1 MLVTELA
8 PLGAL
13 CDYLPENKVCV
24 NCPKLSLELTF
35 NLSSLAK
42 QDRLSLFENVVQFNI
57 FHWYINFTTIHPLF
71 LQYYTIF

>member
-24 NCPKLSLELTF
+24 NCPKLVRVGF
-35 NLSSLAK
+35 NFVFVSKVGSALPYYSKTL
-42 QDRLSLFENVVQFNI
+42 LNLI
-57 FHWYINFTTIHPLF
+57 FFIGT
-71 LQYYTIF
+71 

>member
-24 NCPKLSLELTF
+24 NRPKLSLELTF
-35 NLSSLAK
+35 ILSSLAK
-42 QDRLSLFENVVQFNI
+42 QDRLS
-57 FHWYINFTTIHPLF
+57 HTIRKRC
-71 LQYYTIF
+71 

>member
-35 NLSSLAK
+35 ILSSLAK
-42 QDRLSLFENVVQFNI
+42 QDRLS
-57 FHWYINFTTIHPLF
+57 HTIRKRR
-71 LQYYTIF
+71 

>member
-24 NCPKLSLELTF
+24 NCPKLSLRVDFYFVFVSKAGSALPCYSKTLL
-35 NLSSLAK
+35 NL
-42 QDRLSLFENVVQFNI
+42 I
-57 FHWYINFTTIHPLF
+57 FFIGT
-71 LQYYTIF
+71 